1 MVITGLTLVVLAETP
16 AQALPIQVALI
27 MCIGFMLKMP
37 TPLVSS
43 YLTEILPLQKAIPA
57 VGVVVGGGS
66 FLGQFLGPLIV
77 GYAKAH
83 STGFS
88 LSFVILGCLGI
99 VGGLLI
105 MAAKSRRTAAASVAL
120 SSRI

>member
-43 YLTEILPLQKAIPA
+43 YLTEILRL
-57 VGVVVGGGS
+57 
-66 FLGQFLGPLIV
+66 F
-77 GYAKAH
+77 
-83 STGFS
+83 
-88 LSFVILGCLGI
+88 
-99 VGGLLI
+99 
-105 MAAKSRRTAAASVAL
+105 
-120 SSRI
+120 